1 MIKKLCKFSGCNNYA
16 LENKSYCKEH
26 YNPSKPFSKAVRS
39 NENLYQSS
47 RWRNLRKLHLEKY
60 DYCVMCGS
68 RSDLTVDHIITPRGN
83 EDLFFSAEN
92 LQTLC
97 KSCHRFKTA
106 LEIKERR
113 NRT

>member
-16 LENKSYCKEH
+16 LDGKSYCKEH
-26 YNPSKPFSKAVRS
+26 YIPSKPFAKASRR
-39 NENLYQSS
+39 NETLYQSS
-47 RWRNLRKLHLEKY
+47 RWKTLRKQHLEKY
-60 DYCVMCGS
+60 NYCVMCGATT
-68 RSDLTVDHIITPRGN
+68 DLTVDHIIAPRGN
-83 EDLFFSAEN
+83 SEFFFNAQN

-113 NRT
+113 NKT